1 MTNPLISIIIP
12 AYNYAR
18 FLGSC
23 IDSVLAQTYENW
35 ELIVIDNGSTDNT
48 VEVLDTFT
56 DSRIRKYRIEI
67 NEGPVK
73 AWAMGYSLSRGE
85 FFALLPADDAFT
97 PNKLQRQVE
106 FLQTSP
112 PNTCVGTFIEV
123 IDDDGRPDANNF
135 MLDWINRSVDYTD
148 LREWRWKHHFCI
160 PTALYPKPLCE
171 AAGGVPLDGLTNI
184 CDWDFH
190 VRLLGAGAAFSVIP
204 EKLTLY
210 RWHSSNTSKQRS
222 DAHNQWIYSHL
233 CSLLPAIERAA
244 PAELHAEVAGCIET
258 LFLSPRANYFLED
271 VSDNWRC
278 AHLESLLDPAAAR
291 DRFESY
297 REFRAYADAWEINSV
312 NRAAIAA
319 IDRSLMK
326 LREKLIYQK
335 KERTTGAAS
344 ASPRFPNELFM
355 DSLLVK
361 SAVGLHKVWREIGR
375 GTRRL
380 RRKVSAAIGNTT
392 KTKERLRL
400 SEQRVAV
407 QH

>member
-1 MTNPLISIIIP
+1 MTSPLISIIIP

-18 FLGSC
+18 FLGTC

-48 VEVLDTFT
+48 AEVLDRFT
-56 DSRIRKYRIEI
+56 DSRIRKFRIEV

-73 AWAMGYSLSRGE
+73 AWAMGYSLSRGD

-97 PNKLQRQVE
+97 PNKLQRQVD
-106 FLQTSP
+106 FLRTSP

-123 IDDDGRPDANNF
+123 IDDEGCPDTGDG
-135 MLDWINRSVDYTD
+135 MLDWINRPVDYTD
-148 LREWRWKHHFCI
+148 LKEWRWKHHFCI

-190 VRLLGAGAAFSVIP
+190 VRLLGAGASFSVIP

-222 DAHNQWIYSHL
+222 ATHNQWIYSHTH
-233 CSLLPAIERAA
+233 SLLPAIERAA
-244 PAELHAEVAGCIET
+244 PGQLHAEVAGCIET
-258 LFLSPRANYFLED
+258 LFLAPRANYFLED
-271 VSDNWRC
+271 VPDKWRC

-291 DRFESY
+291 DRFKSY
-297 REFRAYADAWEINSV
+297 GEFRAYADAWEVNSV

-335 KERTTGAAS
+335 KTSSISAAS
-344 ASPRFPNELFM
+344 VAARFPNELFM

-361 SAVGLHKVWREIGR
+361 SAVGLHKIWREIGR
-375 GTRRL
+375 STRKL
-380 RRKVSAAIGNTT
+380 HRKFSAVIRNTT
-392 KTKERLRL
+392 KTKERPRL

-407 QH
+407 QE